1 MATTTATLILS
12 SADVTGHNFSMTQ
25 TATLTRAASSTGLD
39 EFTGITSRKY
49 AAAQTDTVV
58 VADSIYVDLL
68 GVPSAVAHKVYIRN
82 TSTGNSDYIL
92 VELEGDVIIGRLYPG
107 DWMFIPYG
115 GTLDVQVTTIATNVS
130 IEYGVFSQSTVS

>member
-25 TATLTRAASSTGLD
+25 TATLTKAASSTGLD

-49 AAAQTDTVV
+49 PAAQTDTVV
-58 VADSIYVDLL
+58 VADSIYVDTT
-68 GVPSAVAHKVYIRN
+68 VAHKVYIRN

-92 VELEGDVIIGRLYPG
+92 VELEGNVIIGRLYPG
-107 DWMFIPYG
+107 DWMFIPYA

>member
-25 TATLTRAASSTGLD
+25 TATLTKAASSTGLD

-49 AAAQTDTVV
+49 PAAQTDTVV
-58 VADSIYVDLL
+58 VADSIYVDTT
-68 GVPSAVAHKVYIRN
+68 VAHKVYIRN

-107 DWMFIPYG
+107 DWMFIPYA

>member
-12 SADVTGHNFSMTQ
+12 SADVTGHSFNMTQ
-25 TATLTRAASSTGLD
+25 TATLTKAASSTGLD

-49 AAAQTDTVV
+49 PSAQTDTVV
-58 VADSIYVDLL
+58 VADSIYVDTT
-68 GVPSAVAHKVYIRN
+68 VAHKVYIRN

-92 VELEGDVIIGRLYPG
+92 VELEGNVIIGRLYPG
-107 DWMFIPYG
+107 DWMFIPYA
-115 GTLDVQVTTIATNVS
+115 GTLDIQVTTIATNVS

>member
-12 SADVTGHNFSMTQ
+12 SADVTGHSFNMSQ
-25 TATLTRAASSTGLD
+25 TATLTKAASSTGLD

-49 AAAQTDTVV
+49 PSAQTDTVV
-58 VADSIYVDLL
+58 VADSIYVDTT
-68 GVPSAVAHKVYIRN
+68 VAHKVYIRN

-92 VELEGDVIIGRLYPG
+92 VELEGNVIIGRLYPG

>member
-12 SADVTGHNFSMTQ
+12 SADVTGHSFNMSQ
-25 TATLTRAASSTGLD
+25 TATLTKAASSTGLD

-49 AAAQTDTVV
+49 PSAQTDTVV
-58 VADSIYVDLL
+58 VADSIYVDTT
-68 GVPSAVAHKVYIRN
+68 VAHKVYIRN

-92 VELEGDVIIGRLYPG
+92 VELEGNVIIGRLYPG

-115 GTLDVQVTTIATNVS
+115 GTLDIQVTTIATNVS

>member
-25 TATLTRAASSTGLD
+25 TATLTKAASSTGLD

-49 AAAQTDTVV
+49 PAAQTDTVV
-58 VADSIYVDLL
+58 VADSIYVDTT
-68 GVPSAVAHKVYIRN
+68 VAHKVYIRN
-82 TSTGNSDYIL
+82 TSTGVSDYIL
-92 VELEGDVIIGRLYPG
+92 VELEGNVIIGRLYPG

-115 GTLDVQVTTIATNVS
+115 GTLDVQVTTIATNVT

>member
-12 SADVTGHNFSMTQ
+12 SADVTGHSFNMTQ
-25 TATLTRAASSTGLD
+25 TATLTKAASSTGLD

-49 AAAQTDTVV
+49 PSAQTDTVV
-58 VADSIYVDLL
+58 VADSIYVDTT
-68 GVPSAVAHKVYIRN
+68 VAHKVYIRN

-107 DWMFIPYG
+107 DWMFIPYA
-115 GTLDVQVTTIATNVS
+115 GTLDIQVTTIATNVS

>member
-12 SADVTGHNFSMTQ
+12 SADVTGHNFSMTK
-25 TATLTRAASSTGLD
+25 TATLTKAASTTGLD

-49 AAAQTDTVV
+49 PSAQTDTVV
-58 VADSIYVDLL
+58 VADSVYVDTT
-68 GVPSAVAHKVYIRN
+68 VAHKVYIRN

-92 VELEGDVIIGRLYPG
+92 VELEGNVIVGRLYPG
-107 DWMFIPYG
+107 DWMFIPYA